1 MQLKAIVC
9 TTLTKKQLR
18 DAYCKITPNLLFEYH
33 RLAKVVLNFS
43 SLIP

>member
-1 MQLKAIVC
+1 MIMMMMIVMMK
-9 TTLTKKQLR
+9 L
-18 DAYCKITPNLLFEYH
+18 IGLLGH